1 MISNQ
6 CFIINKT
13 TLQEALKLLC
23 IPSLLSYSCILVCLR
38 KPFQNS
44 FFFIHGNKTWL
55 PSDKYLFGAYKD
67 FKGRLDT
74 RSKGIVFFKN
84 WSKMNFRKMKIPFIS
99 LLSFLT

>member
-44 FFFIHGNKTWL
+44 FFFLFMGIKHGCPQINI
-55 PSDKYLFGAYKD
+55 YLE
-67 FKGRLDT
+67 LT
-74 RSKGIVFFKN
+74 
-84 WSKMNFRKMKIPFIS
+84 KI
-99 LLSFLT
+99 LKVV